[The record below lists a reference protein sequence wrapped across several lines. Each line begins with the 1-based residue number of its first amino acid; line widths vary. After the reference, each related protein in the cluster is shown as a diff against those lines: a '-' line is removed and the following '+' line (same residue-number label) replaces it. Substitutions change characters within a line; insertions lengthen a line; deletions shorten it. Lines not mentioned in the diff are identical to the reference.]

1 MPRPESRLQR
11 NAHVERHHRS
21 GFTLVEALVAIS
33 LIAMCGAALLLAT
46 ELALDSSTRSVDEKI
61 ARGLANQ
68 LIDEILGLP
77 YVEKGE
83 PASQQWWQLGPE
95 TGEWSWPVVRNS
107 YDDADDYRVLS
118 MYPPTDE
125 FAVELGLGDEQGG
138 LRHPN
143 FRVRDNYFDD
153 WLVFLI
159 IWHADESDLSAN
171 IYSGSSVSGF
181 RAIEV
186 TIRKYNDDGTWQEL
200 TKLRRVFGYVPPVS

>member
-1 MPRPESRLQR
+1 VLERERQPRCHL
-11 NAHVERHHRS
+11 RS

-33 LIAMCGAALLLAT
+33 LIAICGAALLLGT
-46 ELALDSSTRSVDEKI
+46 DLVLDSSTRVVKEKI

-83 PASQQWWQLGPE
+83 PALQQWWQLGPE
-95 TGEWSWPVVRNS
+95 AGERTSPVVRNAF
-107 YDDADDYRVLS
+107 DDADDYCVLS
-118 MYPPTDE
+118 MHPPTDE
-125 FAVELGLGDEQGG
+125 FAIELGLGDEQGG

-153 WLVFLI
+153 WQVFLV

-171 IYSGSSVSGF
+171 LTGQTSVSNF

-186 TIRKYNDDGTWQEL
+186 SIRKYNDDGTWQEL
-200 TKLRRVFGYVPPVS
+200 TKVRRVFGYVPPLS